1 MECQLANYYTKN
13 GLERAIDIYNFPQ
26 DYSYRTR
33 TIGIRYLF
41 LYRNN
46 YRKSPS
52 VFQIEKQSSELFSYL
67 LYNRNEA
74 SILLELMDIMLEHSP
89 TKGNEMLQQI
99 RQRDII
105 PEQIEEKIEE
115 KIIHDVIRLKL
126 KITDKKIKNT
136 VYGDNQNVHNT
147 KINKTVKIC
156 AQEIYKLAL
165 IHGPLPNWDIIR
177 KEVDKI
183 FPGNDKVLDRINR
196 DVATYNIDLNLV
208 TIFLSVWVW
217 INHHEHKEELLLR
230 LKQEFLEMAGYCST
244 GFLSRLLNIIQGFS
258 DNEKLQIRISDKDQ
272 CSSVV
277 KSYINKLL
285 QDSPDMLDLMID
297 QKQDFVDFITIK
309 INEKRDEW
317 ENEYGAEF
325 NQHIN
330 EVVNKHTL
338 IKIFL

>member
-13 GLERAIDIYNFPQ
+13 GLERAIDIYNFPK

-33 TIGIRYLF
+33 TIAIRYLF

-52 VFQIEKQSSELFSYL
+52 VFQIEKQSSELFSSL

-105 PEQIEEKIEE
+105 PVQIK
-115 KIIHDVIRLKL
+115 KKNIHDVFLLKL
-126 KITDKKIKNT
+126 EITNKKIKNT

-156 AQEIYKLAL
+156 AQEIYRLAL

-177 KEVDKI
+177 KQVDKL
-183 FPGNDKVLDRINR
+183 FPGNDTVLDRINR

-217 INHHEHKEELLLR
+217 INHHEHKQELLLR
-230 LKQEFLEMAGYCST
+230 LKQEFLEMDGYCST

-258 DNEKLQIRISDKDQ
+258 DNEKLQILISDKDQ
-272 CSSVV
+272 CSSVI

-285 QDSPDMLDLMID
+285 QEYPNMLDSMID

-309 INEKRDEW
+309 INEKKDEW
-317 ENEYGAEF
+317 EHEYGTEF
-325 NQHIN
+325 IQHIH

-338 IKIFL
+338 INIFL